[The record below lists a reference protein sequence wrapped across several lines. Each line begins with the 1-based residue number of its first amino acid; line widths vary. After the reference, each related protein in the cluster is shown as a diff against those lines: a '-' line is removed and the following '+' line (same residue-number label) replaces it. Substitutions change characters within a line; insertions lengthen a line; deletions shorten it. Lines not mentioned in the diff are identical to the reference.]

1 MARIEEKDY
10 AEESRGALT
19 GRQMRS
25 ISSEEVQ
32 LFNLDYDRLID
43 QEQSGRA
50 RRVLETAREYA
61 FELTRHVM
69 QRANQRY
76 GGSTAEGDEVG
87 IRLLRPDDLEMGVA
101 VATGTADSW
110 QFNWTATGKQD
121 VFGTAANPIDLGD
134 QSQAESVLIMAWSS
148 GHPAPKTESVQAT
161 KFTRDLFVQPLPWDL
176 VADDRGGVKVV
187 EANPW
192 FVAFPGEQFTY
203 DTNVFATGDDMLR
216 AVGIY
221 VSIGTNLRTM

>member
-1 MARIEEKDY
+1 MARIQEQDY

-19 GRQMRS
+19 GRQLRS

-43 QEQSGRA
+43 QEQSSRA
-50 RRVLETAREYA
+50 RRILETARDYA

-76 GGSTAEGDEVG
+76 GGSTAEGDEIG

-101 VATGTADSW
+101 VATGTPDSW
-110 QFNWTATGKQD
+110 QFTWTGTGDQD
-121 VFGTAANPIDLGD
+121 VFGTGANPIDMGD
-134 QSQAESVLIMAWSS
+134 QSQAESVLIVAWSTN
-148 GHPAPKTESVQAT
+148 HPSPKTESVQAT
-161 KFTRDLFVQPLPWDL
+161 KFTRDLFVQPLPWDV
-176 VADDRGGVKVV
+176 VAEERGGVKVV

-192 FVAFPGEQFTY
+192 FVAFPGEQFSY
-203 DTNVFATGDDMLR
+203 DANVFATGDDVVR
-216 AVGIY
+216 ALGIY